1 LVKERVFW
9 WESFYRSLQISIKRP
24 SVSRISKNWMSPPS
38 LRDSGSSV
46 KGDELAAARVDYR
59 NRLTWTDKDNPK
71 LGTQLEEIQRD
82 SDLARFN
89 KMFVELMKAPT
100 PQALPESQLRK
111 FQGRWRSSSC
121 PTAPL

>member
-1 LVKERVFW
+1 VFW